1 MAVHFGDW
9 LAEEIGKLEISQAEF
24 ARRADVPLPTLR
36 SWLKTPKMEI
46 RGGNMTKLS
55 KALKKDPEEIRSVL
69 RQAYFEV
76 TRHRPREMSLSVPI
90 RNRPGERMVMR
101 PVAIVNSVSASR
113 FVEKT
118 NLDYPPGFADRY
130 VPAPT
135 DDPEAF
141 ALVVDGD
148 CMSPD
153 YRPGELVIFSP
164 LEVQR
169 YGVVA
174 GKDYAIQLDGGG
186 KGENTFKRVLL
197 DPKDQSVFVFKCI
210 NPKYKAPER
219 VKRERVIR
227 LARAIWVSRPPPR
240 GGK

>member
-1 MAVHFGDW
+1 
-9 LAEEIGKLEISQAEF
+9 
-24 ARRADVPLPTLR
+24 
-36 SWLKTPKMEI
+36 
-46 RGGNMTKLS
+46 
-55 KALKKDPEEIRSVL
+55 
-69 RQAYFEV
+69 
-76 TRHRPREMSLSVPI
+76 
-90 RNRPGERMVMR
+90 
-101 PVAIVNSVSASR
+101 
-113 FVEKT
+113 
-118 NLDYPPGFADRY
+118 
-130 VPAPT
+130 
-135 DDPEAF
+135 
-141 ALVVDGD
+141 
-148 CMSPD
+148 MSPD

-186 KGENTFKRVLL
+186 KGENSFKRVLL
-197 DPKDQSVFVFKCI
+197 DPKDETVFVFKCI